1 MKKSEIVLS
10 NFLDGRIKIY
20 QSQKAF
26 KFCTDTFLFFN
37 FIAEN
42 LRGYEKV
49 IEIGCGIGLI
59 PILLKKRFPKLKM
72 WAFDIQDD
80 LIELA
85 KKSAKLNEVDINF
98 FVEDVKNIKRH
109 FKTGFFDVVIC
120 NPPFLEEGQGNKPKL
135 EKKSIAFF
143 EEKASLFDFL
153 YAGRYLLK
161 DKGNYFLM
169 ISTKRLSKVFSLAFD
184 LNLRPKVLKPV
195 YPKINKSSK
204 VSFLIL
210 KKNSKEGF
218 DILPPIIVYNQ
229 DNTYTQQVE
238 KYYQANWLKGV

>member
-1 MKKSEIVLS
+1 MKENKVVLS
-10 NFLDGRIKIY
+10 NFLNGRVKIY
-20 QSQKAF
+20 QSQNAF

-42 LRGYEKV
+42 LKGSEKV
-49 IEIGCGIGLI
+49 IEIGCGVGLI
-59 PILLKKRFPKLKM
+59 SILLKKRFPKLKI
-72 WAFDIQDD
+72 WAFDIQKD
-80 LIELA
+80 LVELA
-85 KKSAKLNEVDINF
+85 KKSSKLNNVDINF
-98 FVEDVKNIKRH
+98 FVEDVKNIKKH

-120 NPPFLEEGQGNKPKL
+120 NPPFLEEGQGSPPRL

-143 EEKASLFDFL
+143 EKKASLFDFL

-169 ISTKRLSKVFSLAFD
+169 ISTKRLSKVFNLASE

-195 YPKINKSSK
+195 YPKINKPSK
-204 VSFLIL
+204 ISFLIL

-229 DNTYTQQVE
+229 DNTYTLDVQ
-238 KYYQANWLKGV
+238 KYYQAGWLKEV